1 MMMMML
7 MRMMMMRIIMMLMRM
22 MMIMMMVMRI
32 SRGAERCSEV
42 WAKEECEASSE
53 ECTQQRW

>member
-1 MMMMML
+1 
-7 MRMMMMRIIMMLMRM
+7 MMMMRMIMRMVMIMMR
-22 MMIMMMVMRI
+22 MIMMMVMRI

-53 ECTQQRW
+53 ECNQQRW

>member
-1 MMMMML
+1 MMRMIMRMVMIM
-7 MRMMMMRIIMMLMRM
+7 MRMMR
-22 MMIMMMVMRI
+22 MIMMMVMRI
-32 SRGAERCSEV
+32 SRGAERCREV